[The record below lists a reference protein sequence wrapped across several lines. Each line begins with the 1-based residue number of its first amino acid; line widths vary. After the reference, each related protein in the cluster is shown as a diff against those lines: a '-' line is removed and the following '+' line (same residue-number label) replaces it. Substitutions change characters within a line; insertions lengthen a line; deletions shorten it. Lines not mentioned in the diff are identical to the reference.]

1 MLFRRL
7 RKVYMVLAL
16 FVCLQS
22 SIYPLLP
29 YAASA
34 GSATSFVGGKTA
46 IALPVDYS
54 GSQPNLAEKTALALV
69 RNYAAVH
76 APDNIIRL
84 RDSSEKA
91 LFEAR
96 KTGANSLI
104 VTEVLRCNR
113 DASRT
118 VTLEVALFALDV
130 KSGNIKAASFS
141 VGRCKA
147 RLGGSSSING
157 QIDEALDRAVRAAL
171 SELGKGLISS
181 GKVEACLGGNYKL
194 SLQSSLKEGIK
205 VASFNG
211 AHITGIMK
219 IRSAGKQDITAELET
234 SFSSPQQGDTVLIQI
249 GDVSVVKNKSKKS
262 GWIIGAL
269 AILGVAALSG
279 NGGNGKAVPAEE
291 LAISAVPGNGVVYL
305 SWTLSSQNP
314 NAYIIYRKVVTAASA
329 GITKAR
335 KGGIVLRQTG
345 NSPAQIK
352 GQQGSYSAGRT
363 STDKQGFERL
373 QQVEGNINSYSD
385 YSVSNGNVYEYGVSY
400 IKNGVESRLCVC
412 SNSVCPDGTLP
423 VVIITAG
430 PSHNSVIDYS
440 NVTFTWQGEDA
451 VTPPDR
457 LRFTFSLDSDLPAGY
472 VADRSASYINLAD
485 GVHEFKIRAIDEAGN
500 IGETIT
506 RSFTVAAGSQKRF
519 PEVTIQSVTPNPTA
533 GSQTVTVTARAIAF
547 DAAQIT
553 AGYAIADNPLTSN
566 SSWTELSVSL
576 QGDGSYLLEGNYSV
590 SALSE
595 GLHSIYVRAMD
606 SRELCT
612 VSQPFSLQV
621 SDAIP
626 PPVQLVPDNG
636 LRAAILAK
644 QGLPAEHELTIADL
658 QNMSGELQAYNR
670 GVTDLEGIQYCTGL
684 SRLII
689 YSNSIT
695 NITQL
700 QDLTDLETLD
710 LGDNMIVDINAL
722 QNLVA
727 IKTLSL
733 ENNRVTDIS
742 SLVANPGLA
751 SGDGLYLKGN
761 PLDFN
766 GVDTPARI
774 AVNTLRSRGVAVD
787 TGLGG
792 ISGTSTDLS
801 GIRGYARIAA
811 FRIEGFNAQN
821 PGLPVNGI
829 VDPPA
834 SGEFNLRDLPDG
846 NYYVGAFVDIDN
858 DGLFEPGDGEPGAW
872 YGGDT
877 NPTVLN
883 VSAVSSPSGIFI
895 IIPAP

>member
-1 MLFRRL
+1 M
-7 RKVYMVLAL
+7 
-16 FVCLQS
+16 
-22 SIYPLLP
+22 
-29 YAASA
+29 
-34 GSATSFVGGKTA
+34 
-46 IALPVDYS
+46 
-54 GSQPNLAEKTALALV
+54 ALV
-69 RNYAAVH
+69 RNYAVVH

-96 KTGANSLI
+96 KAGADSLI
-104 VTEVLRCNR
+104 LAEILRCSK
-113 DASRT
+113 DASKT

-141 VGRCKA
+141 AGRCKA
-147 RLGGSSSING
+147 RPGGSSSING
-157 QIDEALDRAVRAAL
+157 QIDDALDRAVRAAL

-181 GKVEACLGGNYKL
+181 GKVEACQGGNYKL

-219 IRSAGKQDITAELET
+219 IKSVGKQDITAEREI
-234 SFSSPQQGDTVLIQI
+234 SFSSPQQGDAVLIQT

-279 NGGNGKAVPAEE
+279 NGGGGKAVPAEE
-291 LAISAVPGNGVVYL
+291 LVISAVPGNGVVHL

-314 NAYIIYRKVVTAASA
+314 NAYVIYRKVVTAASA
-329 GITKAR
+329 GIIKER
-335 KGGIVLRQTG
+335 EGGMVLRASG
-345 NSPAQIK
+345 NSPARIK
-352 GQQGSYSAGRT
+352 GQQESYSAGRA

-385 YSVSNGNVYEYGVSY
+385 YSVNNGNVYEYGVSY

-423 VVIITAG
+423 LVTITAG

-457 LRFTFSLDSDLPAGY
+457 LRFAFSLDSNLPDNYA
-472 VADRSASYINLAD
+472 ADRSASYINLAD
-485 GVHEFKIRAIDEAGN
+485 GTHVFKIRAIDEAGN
-500 IGETIT
+500 IGETVT
-506 RSFTVAAGSQKRF
+506 RSFTVAAVSQAKY

-533 GSQTVTVTARAIAF
+533 GSQTVTVRARALAF
-547 DAAQIT
+547 DTAQIA
-553 AGYAIADNPLTSN
+553 AGYAIADNPLASN
-566 SSWTELSVSL
+566 SSWTGLSVSL

-595 GLHSIYVRAMD
+595 GLHSIYVRAVD
-606 SRELCT
+606 SRQLCT
-612 VSQPFSLQV
+612 TSQPFSFQV
-621 SDAIP
+621 SEAAP
-626 PPVQLVPDNG
+626 SPVQLVPDNA
-636 LRAAILAK
+636 LRSAILAK

-670 GVTDLEGIQYCTGL
+670 GITNLEGIQYCTGL

-695 NITQL
+695 DITQL
-700 QDLTDLETLD
+700 QGLSGIGTLD
-710 LGDNMIVDINAL
+710 LGDNMIVDISAL
-722 QNLVA
+722 QNLSA

-733 ENNRVTDIS
+733 ENNSVTDIS
-742 SLVANPGLA
+742 PLIANPGLA
-751 SGDGLYLKGN
+751 SGDSLYLKGN

-787 TGLGG
+787 TGLGS
-792 ISGTSTDLS
+792 ISGTITDLS
-801 GIRGYARIAA
+801 GIRGYTRVAA
-811 FRIEGFNAQN
+811 FRVEGFNAQN

-834 SGEFNLRDLPDG
+834 SGEFDLRDLPDG

-858 DGLFEPGDGEPGAW
+858 DGFFESGDGEPGAW
-872 YGGDT
+872 YGGDID
-877 NPTVLN
+877 PTALN

-895 IIPAP
+895 LIPAP